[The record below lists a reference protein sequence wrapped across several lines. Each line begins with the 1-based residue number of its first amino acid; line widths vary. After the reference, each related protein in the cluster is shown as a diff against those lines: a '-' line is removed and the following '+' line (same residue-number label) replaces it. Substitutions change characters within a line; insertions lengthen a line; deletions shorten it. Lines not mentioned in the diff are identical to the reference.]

1 VLNFELPKRSEMT
14 ETKKN
19 SKKKPMVKSFLGG
32 TILTD
37 ERFTRQLPFLSLLV
51 FFAFVLITNRNL
63 AERTIRQIEQVQESI
78 NELRSESITLSARLM
93 DASRPSEVVERVED
107 AGLGLQE
114 PVKPAQKIVVRKNEA
129 RWKSEN
135 Q

>member
-1 VLNFELPKRSEMT
+1 MT
-14 ETKKN
+14 DNKN
-19 SKKKPMVKSFLGG
+19 TGKKKPVVKSFLGG

-93 DASRPSEVVERVED
+93 DASRPSEVVEKVRL
-107 AGLGLQE
+107 AGLGLEE
-114 PVKPAQKIVVRKNEA
+114 PVKPAQKIVVPKNKRKW
-129 RWKSEN
+129 RSES